1 MIFWLRLKLTFS
13 LVLSVS
19 RLSLCVRVQE
29 MKTYHFMYSHEYLRI
44 TMNNMLEVLVN
55 YVENMHEEMEDFQ

>member
-1 MIFWLRLKLTFS
+1 MS
-13 LVLSVS
+13 L
-19 RLSLCVRVQE
+19 
-29 MKTYHFMYSHEYLRI
+29 YSHEYLRI

>member
-1 MIFWLRLKLTFS
+1 MS
-13 LVLSVS
+13 L
-19 RLSLCVRVQE
+19 
-29 MKTYHFMYSHEYLRI
+29 YSYEYLRI